1 MKGNPDVGKIIQK
14 ARLENSADMAAV
26 LAGRIKP
33 SRVRAA
39 DVELLVDT
47 GAAMLCL
54 TPNVI
59 ENLGLHELHEREV
72 ITGNGIVKRAVYE
85 PVRIR
90 IRDREADLNVMEV
103 PTGTPPLLGYLP
115 LEALDLYPN
124 PKKRVLEGNPQY
136 DGKMVTDLLL
146 ASSRRA
152 SAQS

>member
-1 MKGNPDVGKIIQK
+1 MKGKQDMGKIIQK
-14 ARLENSADMAAV
+14 ARLQNSADMAAV

-33 SRVRAA
+33 GKVRTA

-54 TPNVI
+54 TPKVI
-59 ENLGLHELHEREV
+59 ESLGLHRLHERDV
-72 ITGNGIVKRAVYE
+72 VTGNGIVKRAVYE

-124 PKKRVLEGNPQY
+124 PKKRVLKGNPQY
-136 DGKMVTDLLL
+136 DGKMVTDLL
-146 ASSRRA
+146 
-152 SAQS
+152 

>member
-1 MKGNPDVGKIIQK
+1 MKGKPNVEKIIQK

-59 ENLGLHELHEREV
+59 ENLGLHKLHEREV

-90 IRDREADLNVMEV
+90 IRDREARSE
-103 PTGTPPLLGYLP
+103 
-115 LEALDLYPN
+115 ER
-124 PKKRVLEGNPQY
+124 RV
-136 DGKMVTDLLL
+136 GKE
-146 ASSRRA
+146 
-152 SAQS
+152 